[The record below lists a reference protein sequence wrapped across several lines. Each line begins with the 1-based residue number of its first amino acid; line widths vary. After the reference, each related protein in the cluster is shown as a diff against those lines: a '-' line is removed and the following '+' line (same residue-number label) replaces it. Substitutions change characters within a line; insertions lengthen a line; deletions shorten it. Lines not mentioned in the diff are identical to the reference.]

1 VAEMQTVGLEQVT
14 ARSRDT
20 QKARAAAQRQLSAQ
34 ANFRASLLLPIIEDL
49 NVAGITS
56 MRDVAAALN
65 KRDVGTARGGRW
77 SARQVKSLMKRI
89 QSKVQ

>member
-65 KRDVGTARGGRW
+65 KRGVGAARGGRW
-77 SARQVKSLMKRI
+77 SARQVRSLMKRVR
-89 QSKVQ
+89 SKVQ